1 MCRVTAALS
10 KSLSGH
16 GDIFPLPSP
25 AGPKHASLLSPAFN
39 NCSSEELRQVR
50 VAANS
55 LNRLVAPRVS
65 KFDDARLPCE
75 RRASNLQRRVLSS
88 MLSQIRLYEQAP
100 AGLTPERAFSEL
112 VASKGLYSLEPQNLA
127 AFDLGKLRVAKG
139 DVVPK
144 RVSRLLRRDDAIM
157 VERHHAF
164 IERSATE
171 VAELESSGTLPE
183 PYWDPTLA
191 RDQKQRHEF
200 FRLLLR
206 LGILGAHLE
215 VKQTVGCFFVK
226 KKDGNI
232 RLVVDCRRSNRCHRR
247 PPRTSLGGALGLRE
261 LDLSMLDGMCDSLG
275 FSALSPEG
283 PGVGE
288 SDVRDAFYQFATPEL
303 GSWFAIDERF
313 EAGTFGIT
321 RAWSDQASDYVEV
334 ADSTRVYLGF
344 DAMCM
349 GWSWALHFCQ
359 SAVSSAAEHCAGPEQ
374 MLVDKKVAPL
384 LEPGRPVQS
393 VYVDNFTTV
402 GVTSKDVLNAGTAF
416 SDRCEYLGFTT
427 HADTALAKCLDTVG
441 VRLDIGGKRLL
452 HKPSRIWRFYLAT
465 VHLLRRRVVQYDWL
479 AIWLGHACCIAGL
492 APSLLSICQD
502 IYPFAVQRRGL
513 RGPIPRRIAQEMQD
527 MANLSFLSGVDL
539 AAPYGPDVYCG
550 DSSGFAW
557 GLITTPAS
565 DAEQREVGRFRERWR
580 FKHCEDPPVARPTL
594 DSLCDGDGLPSA
606 LGGSDGILLRN
617 EGMVLDPA
625 VVGVPA
631 ALRRSFGF
639 GRRPKRSKVCS
650 VPNEYLA
657 RDRRLVYRPEGIP
670 SLPSTLLVD
679 DRWTLAIQKKWE
691 FPEHINVL
699 ELRVAVSAVQ
709 RAARDS
715 RHLGKRL
722 LVLSDNMVAV
732 CLLEKGRSRI
742 RGLNRLC
749 RKAAGYL
756 LATGMG
762 LRIRYLETD
771 RNPADGPSRMQ
782 AIGWHPPLASAHEVM
797 DSRDEFAF
805 ANKAGNFFVRPHPSV
820 SVVQAVVEARV
831 ISLFDSLFPKMFI
844 ALSDHLPL
852 EVATVFVATEPLP
865 TDAETDYHLFRPPPG
880 LGAPVAAFALSR
892 SSASSFQSCRS
903 DGSAASD
910 GASDSHWSEC
920 PDTVV
925 ATVSDFDQN
934 SVPSSPEVA
943 HTAACGADA
952 VPRRA
957 PDTDAADVS
966 RGPDRTSPPPDQRGA
981 GNAPRQRRVPGP
993 RRQLAPRPGGFS
1005 PHCARCS
1012 KHIEDLNSIDR
1023 DAPHF
1028 SRGRVANDA
1037 SFLELFSGC
1046 SRLSSHVRNRNVRVS
1061 VPVDV
1066 RFGSCFDLSRRSVQL
1081 QYLRWI
1087 RGGRF
1092 FYVHLGCPCRAWSI
1106 ARRGITNETKARE
1119 IDELCLQFALFSAEV
1134 IRACQGAGVFWSLEN
1149 PSTSKLFEFG
1159 PIRDLYAMRGVFEAR
1174 FDACQYNGLS
1184 KKPTT
1189 LLTNCRSLF
1198 RLQKFCPGVG
1208 PKHQHEPLQ
1217 GSKPILCAD
1226 GRRRWLPRTKIA
1238 GAYTHSLCRAWSLTI
1253 ARAAPP
1259 TSRKCRTGIPD
1270 TEIVDKLHKALP
1282 STLGKTVQD
1291 VVYSVHC
1298 SRQSLRLSSFDDSI
1312 AEADLYDLP
1321 DASAAGPPD
1330 LSGAQAYLRNH
1341 RIIFGG
1347 GRIRGRN
1354 RKP

>member
-1 MCRVTAALS
+1 MCPNSAVSKGLS
-10 KSLSGH
+10 TH
-16 GDIFPLPSP
+16 GDIFPLPPP
-25 AGPKHASLLSPAFN
+25 AGPKHANLLSPAFS
-39 NCSSEELRQVR
+39 NCSPEELRQVR

-55 LNRLVAPRVS
+55 LNRLVAPS
-65 KFDDARLPCE
+65 GLEFDNARLPCE
-75 RRASNLQRRVLSS
+75 RRASNLQRKVLSG
-88 MLSQIRLYEQAP
+88 MLSRIRLYEQAP
-100 AGLTPERAFSEL
+100 VGYTPEQAFSDL

-157 VERHHAF
+157 VERHQAF
-164 IERSATE
+164 IERSAAE
-171 VAELESSGTLPE
+171 VAELESSGVLPE
-183 PYWDPTLA
+183 PYWDQVLA
-191 RDQKQRHEF
+191 GDKKQRHEF

-206 LGILGAHLE
+206 LGILGAHLD

-261 LDLSMLDGMCDSLG
+261 LDLSMLDDMCDSLG

-321 RAWSDQASDYVEV
+321 RAWSDQAGDYVEV
-334 ADSTRVYLGF
+334 SDSTRVYLGF

-374 MLVDKKVAPL
+374 ILVDKKLAPL

-402 GVTSKDVLNAGTAF
+402 GVTSKDVLGAGKAF
-416 SDRCEYLGFTT
+416 SDRCEFLGFTT
-427 HADTALAKCLDTVG
+427 HADTAIAKCLDTVG
-441 VRLDIGGKRLL
+441 IRLDIGGKRLL
-452 HKPSRIWRFYLAT
+452 HKPQRIWRFYLAT
-465 VHLLRRRVVQYDWL
+465 VHLVRRRCVQYDWL
-479 AIWLGHACCIAGL
+479 AIWLGHACWIAGL

-502 IYPFAVQRRGL
+502 IYPFATQRRGL
-513 RGPIPRRIAQEMQD
+513 RGPIPRRIAREMQD
-527 MANLSFLSGVDL
+527 MANLAFLSGVDL
-539 AAPYGPDVYCG
+539 AAPYGPELYCG

-557 GLITTPAS
+557 GLITSPAT
-565 DAEQREVGRFRERWR
+565 DAEQRDVGRFRERWR
-580 FKHCEDPPVARPTL
+580 FKHCEEPPSAVPTP
-594 DSLCDGDGLPSA
+594 DSLCNGEGLPSA
-606 LGGSDGILLRN
+606 LGGGDGVWLRD
-617 EGMVLDPA
+617 EGMVLDSA

-631 ALRRSFGF
+631 AVRRSFGF
-639 GRRPKRSKVCS
+639 GKRPKRSKVCS
-650 VPNEYLA
+650 VPNDNLA

-670 SLPSTLLVD
+670 TLPPALVVD
-679 DRWTLAIQKKWE
+679 DRFTLAIQKQWE

-749 RKAAGYL
+749 RKAAAYL
-756 LATGMG
+756 LATGMD
-762 LRIRYLETD
+762 LRMRYLETD

-782 AIGWHPPLASAHEVM
+782 PIGWHPDAAAPREVM
-797 DSRDEFAF
+797 DSRDEFAY
-805 ANKAGNFFVRPHPSV
+805 ANKAGNYFVRAHPSV
-820 SVVQAVVEARV
+820 DVVQAVAEVRV
-831 ISLFDSLFPKMFI
+831 ISLFDTIFPKKYI

-852 EVATVFVATEPLP
+852 EEPIAVVAAEPKLAFGQQ
-865 TDAETDYHLFRPPPG
+865 AEADYHLFRPPPG
-880 LGAPVAAFALSR
+880 LPAPVATSTLSS

-903 DGSAASD
+903 GGTAASD
-910 GASDSHWSEC
+910 GASNSHASESS
-920 PDTVV
+920 DTD
-925 ATVSDFDQN
+925 AADVSDSDKD
-934 SVPSSPEVA
+934 SVPLARS
-943 HTAACGADA
+943 AACGAVA
-952 VPRRA
+952 VPRRT

-966 RGPDRTSPPPDQRGA
+966 RRGPDRTASPPLPRGA
-981 GNAPRQRRVPGP
+981 GNAPRQRRVPGL
-993 RRQLAPRPGGFS
+993 RRRLAPRPGGFS

-1012 KHIEDLNSIDR
+1012 KHFEDLNSIDY
-1023 DAPHF
+1023 DAPQF
-1028 SRGRVANDA
+1028 SRGNVANDA

-1046 SRLSSHVRNRNVRVS
+1046 SRLSSHVSNRNIRVS

-1066 RFGSCFDLSRRSVQL
+1066 RFGACFDLSKRSVQL

-1119 IDELCLQFALFSAEV
+1119 VDELCLQFALFSAEV
-1134 IRACQGAGVFWSLEN
+1134 IRACHGAGVFWSLEN

-1198 RLQKFCPGVG
+1198 RLQQKCPGVG
-1208 PKHQHEPLQ
+1208 RGHQHEPLQ

-1238 GAYTHSLCRAWSLTI
+1238 GAYTHSLCRAWSLAI

-1259 TSRKCRTGIPD
+1259 TSRKSRAGVPD
-1270 TEIVDKLHKALP
+1270 AEIVAKLHGALP
-1282 STLGKTVQD
+1282 RALGQTSED
-1291 VVYSVHC
+1291 VAQSVHC
-1298 SRQSLRLSSFDDSI
+1298 SRQTLKLSSLDDSI

-1321 DASAAGPPD
+1321 DASATGAPD
-1330 LSGAQAYLRNH
+1330 LSGAQAYLRSH
-1341 RIIFGG
+1341 RIVFGG

-1354 RKP
+1354 CKP